1 MDKQTA
7 LERARN
13 ERINGDI
20 DRDGLSDFANAI
32 KHYERAMDH
41 YEQAVKDAK
50 AEGRREAMG
59 LVRDMKAYIEVGD
72 TCEDCKVERAGV
84 CSELHHCKREEN
96 LITRAESF
104 ERGE

>member
-7 LERARN
+7 LTALERAREKVQSAAGESEN
-13 ERINGDI
+13 LKAGALIFEAGD
-20 DRDGLSDFANAI
+20 A
-32 KHYERAMDH
+32 

-72 TCEDCKVERAGV
+72 TCEDCKVERVGV